1 MGHNGG
7 PAHGVADP
15 STVASTCARRR
26 QIYVFMHSSG
36 TAQRKMAA
44 WGKGE
49 RGRGRRLFVLQT
61 ETDGVL
67 GGRLGQGGLIG
78 DRRD

>member
-1 MGHNGG
+1 
-7 PAHGVADP
+7 
-15 STVASTCARRR
+15 
-26 QIYVFMHSSG
+26 
-36 TAQRKMAA
+36 MAA

-61 ETDGVL
+61 ENDGVL
-67 GGRLGQGGLIG
+67 GGRGGEGGLIG